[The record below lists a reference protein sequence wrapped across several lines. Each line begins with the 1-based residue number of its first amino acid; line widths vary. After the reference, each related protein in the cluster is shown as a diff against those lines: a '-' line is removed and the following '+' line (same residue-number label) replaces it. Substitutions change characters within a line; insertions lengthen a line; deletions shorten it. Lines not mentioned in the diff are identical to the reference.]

1 MTELA
6 VLARTAG
13 DDGFPA
19 ERLTCHPRLPLAV
32 GTATG
37 GRTVRVLDCA
47 EGRLREL
54 AVLDVEPGSTPWGD
68 DAPPPAAWHPHEPLL
83 VVADGESLLRWTPD
97 TPSDPARGPAGTAYE
112 ALAFGPDGRHVW
124 AMPSADDGREGS
136 DVLDLETGAVFPAP
150 PWDTGVGVH
159 PSGEL
164 VATLASDQGATY
176 CLFARPGDP
185 GGDPAMRIQRQALIL
200 DVDGYGTPLFS
211 ADGRHLAVR
220 GNAYVDS
227 LDVFAFPSLRKVLS
241 TTLADGSSE
250 EWPRH
255 NLAWDARPG
264 VLWIGTPTGSLVEL
278 DVEAQEAVE
287 HASPDGVPVSALAV
301 TATGDLLVARAD
313 GTFVLLSVQRAAPA
327 VEPNDDVA
335 AFLAGT
341 EEVPQ
346 EDDLEGHLTPTDGT
360 RTWTDDDLAAV
371 TEASPGDPT
380 WLRLQAALNQAR
392 IRQG

>member
-1 MTELA
+1 M
-6 VLARTAG
+6 
-13 DDGFPA
+13 
-19 ERLTCHPRLPLAV
+19 TCHPRLSLAAA
-32 GTATG
+32 TATG

-54 AVLDVEPGSTPWGD
+54 AALGVEPGPSRWGS
-68 DAPPPAAWHPHEPLL
+68 ATPPAVTWHPEEPLL
-83 VVADGESLLRWTPD
+83 VMADGNSLLRWTPD
-97 TPSDPARGPAGTAYE
+97 TLSESARRPAATAYR
-112 ALAFGPDGRHVW
+112 ALAFSPDGRRLW
-124 AMPSADDGREGS
+124 ASPSADGWELS
-136 DVLDLETGAVFPAP
+136 DVVDPETGTTAPARR
-150 PWDTGVGVH
+150 WDTGVGIH

-241 TTLADGSSE
+241 TRLAEDSAE

-264 VLWIGTPTGSLVEL
+264 VLWIGTPTGSLLEL
-278 DVEAQEAVE
+278 DVEAQEATE
-287 HASPDGVPVSALAV
+287 HASPDGVPVAALAV

-313 GTFVLLSVQRAAPA
+313 GEFVLLSARPAAPA

-335 AFLAGT
+335 VFLAET

-346 EDDLEGHLTPTDGT
+346 EDDLEGHLAPTDGT
-360 RTWTDDDLAAV
+360 RSWTGADLAAV
-371 TEASPGDPT
+371 TGTSPGDPT
-380 WLRLQAALNQAR
+380 WLQLQAALNRAR
-392 IRQG
+392 GVRAT